1 MFRCDGK
8 FGFCGGG
15 GWDLNGAPIDGAH
28 PDLVHRVLL
37 CGRRRLLRAP
47 PVLEVSRRAR
57 WQLGLAA
64 GVAIAAARS
73 ASH

>member
-15 GWDLNGAPIDGAH
+15 LGSKRAPIDGAH

-47 PVLEVSRRAR
+47 PVLKVSRRAS

>member
-8 FGFCGGG
+8 FGFCGG